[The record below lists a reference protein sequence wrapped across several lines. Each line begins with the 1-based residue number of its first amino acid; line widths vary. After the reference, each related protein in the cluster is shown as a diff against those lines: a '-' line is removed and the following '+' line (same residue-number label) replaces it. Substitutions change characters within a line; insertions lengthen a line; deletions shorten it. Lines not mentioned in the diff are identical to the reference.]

1 MSLDHIDKLLKS
13 AFRAEQY
20 AYKVAYWETLA
31 SKLPPSQPSNIS
43 KFKSALG
50 VFIAALLITNDAEH
64 RVSPILLSDASL
76 ASQLVE
82 KNSVINKT
90 SKLTNLSLVKS
101 EKESALNQATTS
113 NTLLADNKSNSRNNQ
128 TAIER
133 TNNLS
138 LNNKK
143 SKPTSSDNNSEVL
156 IETIEVGSLSKMRTA
171 MLAGIKNNNSPVELD
186 SPLPDETEF
195 GTKIKKGK
203 TTNLYL
209 QGNAIHLQLSGN
221 DVLPETTP
229 EGFDANYTS
238 HSLSGAELLIGAKR
252 KGVFAF
258 SGVGLS
264 RIAKTYSYQFS
275 ISHTETHTQINSN
288 TYLQSVDSTFSHYI
302 IEEENAANTSNF
314 DIAQAVYSVDS
325 NFVTTHDT
333 IVSSSTTNDEKS
345 VALAYNL
352 DYITLPLYI
361 GYEVEHKRFFAN
373 VSAGVNVG
381 VLTNY
386 NGFKYNEKHE
396 ALRSPVTSSDLNP
409 ITLSYTV
416 SIGVGYDITPTI
428 AVNAQPV
435 YSSTLIGSF
444 KNIKPDQ
451 VSGFGGKLGLRYQF

>member
-1 MSLDHIDKLLKS
+1 
-13 AFRAEQY
+13 
-20 AYKVAYWETLA
+20 
-31 SKLPPSQPSNIS
+31 
-43 KFKSALG
+43 
-50 VFIAALLITNDAEH
+50 
-64 RVSPILLSDASL
+64 
-76 ASQLVE
+76 
-82 KNSVINKT
+82 
-90 SKLTNLSLVKS
+90 
-101 EKESALNQATTS
+101 
-113 NTLLADNKSNSRNNQ
+113 
-128 TAIER
+128 
-133 TNNLS
+133 
-138 LNNKK
+138 
-143 SKPTSSDNNSEVL
+143 
-156 IETIEVGSLSKMRTA
+156 MRTA
-171 MLAGIKNNNSPVELD
+171 TLAGIKNSNSPIELD

-195 GTKIKKGK
+195 GGKIKKGK
-203 TTNLYL
+203 TTSLYL

-221 DVLPETTP
+221 DVLPEKTP

-238 HSLSGAELLIGAKR
+238 HSLSGAEVLIGAKR

-264 RIAKTYSYQFS
+264 RMAKTYSYQFS
-275 ISHTETHTQINSN
+275 ESHTETHTQINS
-288 TYLQSVDSTFSHYI
+288 TTHLHSVDSTFSHYI

-333 IVSSSTTNDEKS
+333 IVSSNTTNNEKS

-373 VSAGVNVG
+373 VTAGINVG

-416 SIGVGYDITPTI
+416 AVGVGYDITPTI
-428 AVNAQPV
+428 AVIAQPV

-451 VSGFGGKLGLRYQF
+451 VSGFGGKLGLR